1 MINVIL
7 RRGREFGPG
16 LTTAGV
22 VALAAAYVAGSL
34 GGPVMLLALLIGI
47 AFNFLGENEVTRRGL
62 EAARYAVLRIG
73 VALLGAR
80 ISFDQVQGLG
90 LETVAIVLA
99 GVVVTLVGGTAL
111 ARRMGLER
119 GSAFLSA
126 GAVAICGASAALA
139 IASILP
145 KTEERERATTLVVV
159 CVTALST
166 LAMITYPPLT
176 KALGFNEAAAGIF
189 LGATIHDVAQV
200 VGAGYIIS
208 DYAGETATII
218 KLIRVTCLLPVVVIL
233 AIILGA
239 RNRLPEGEG
248 RPPILPPFIWA
259 FLVLVSLNSFHLLP
273 TAIVTLSG
281 EVARWCLLIAVA
293 ALGIRTNLGELVRVG
308 PKPMLAMLVQ
318 TLLLGGFIL
327 AALVAVD
334 FAP

>member
-1 MINVIL
+1 MIQTML
-7 RRGREFGPG
+7 RRGGELGPG

-22 VALAAAYVAGSL
+22 VALAASYVAGSL

-47 AFNFLGENEVTRRGL
+47 AFNFLGENETTERGL
-62 EAARYAVLRIG
+62 EVARTTVLRLG

-90 LETVAIVLA
+90 LGTIAIVLM

-145 KTEERERATTLVVV
+145 KSEERERATSLVVV

-176 KALGFNEAAAGIF
+176 KALGLDEVAAGIF

-208 DYAGETATII
+208 DFAGETATII

-239 RNRLPEGEG
+239 RGRVADGEG
-248 RPPILPPFIWA
+248 RPPVLPLFIWA
-259 FLVLVSLNSFHLLP
+259 FLILVTLNSLSLLP
-273 TAIVTLSG
+273 ADFITLSG
-281 EVARWCLLIAVA
+281 EVSRWCLLIAVA
-293 ALGIRTNLGELVRVG
+293 ALGVRTNLGELIRIG
-308 PKPMLAMLVQ
+308 PKPMLAMLAQ

-327 AALVAVD
+327 SALMI
-334 FAP
+334 FGELP